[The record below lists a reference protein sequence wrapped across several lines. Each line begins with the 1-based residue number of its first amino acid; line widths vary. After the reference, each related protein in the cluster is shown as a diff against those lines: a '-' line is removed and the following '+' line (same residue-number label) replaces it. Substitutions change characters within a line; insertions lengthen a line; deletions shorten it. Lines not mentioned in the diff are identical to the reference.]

1 VSEVIGEFFV
11 AGRCRTKGSLKPIVS
26 RGRGGKIVV
35 NLAEQGEYSKP
46 WKLHMIREIMRQ
58 CGASKYKPGHAGAVE
73 VRAEFLFE
81 RETGAD
87 GKIKPSSDTPWPSS
101 IVWGDVDKLER
112 NLLDALTQSGLIE
125 DDRLVVAIQSRKRW
139 VADATETAGVRCIV
153 TALGDAA

>member
-1 VSEVIGEFFV
+1 
-11 AGRCRTKGSLKPIVS
+11 
-26 RGRGGKIVV
+26 
-35 NLAEQGEYSKP
+35 
-46 WKLHMIREIMRQ
+46 MRQ